1 MPTASLPYV
10 IGMRLSASALLVWF
24 AASTC
29 AYAQISVPSADGTT
43 DLTAKPQDSV
53 GEPVAPYDDKLLRLA
68 EILGSVHYL
77 RTLCGANEGN
87 KWRTSMS
94 QILATE
100 NPGPKRRARLVAHF
114 NRGYRSFSGTYSTC
128 TGSAVLA
135 AERYM
140 EEGASLSRQITQ
152 RYGR

>member
-1 MPTASLPYV
+1 MFAILCLGTASAV
-10 IGMRLSASALLVWF
+10 
-24 AASTC
+24 
-29 AYAQISVPSADGTT
+29 AQ
-43 DLTAKPQDSV
+43 TATSNETKPAPRANV
-53 GEPVAPYDDKLLRLA
+53 AEPVAPYDDKLLRLA